1 MSIGYAIIVVLLVV
15 VFGVYS
21 QVTKSKNRPVVKST
35 HSGKSPKRVSDQ
47 RHLTRHETKIL
58 DQAKSLIGQNRILQA
73 SRLLESIGLERDAIA
88 VLESNKHIHEA
99 AQILM
104 RMRRPNRAGIIY
116 ARNGYWTNAAECFIS
131 AGMFYEAGKASM
143 ASGDHGNA
151 ALLFEKASKFEEAAK
166 IFSKCKL
173 YIEAGRAYLKSGN
186 IQAAVTS
193 FVRKLTEDLSFD
205 RSQFTSSD
213 KDAMVKWLSAGN
225 FNDDIVSIVQSYGQ
239 LHKPIIEFYKAGNYK
254 KSVPLISKTKMEDI
268 NRIMLAINYEDISY
282 VDLALA
288 FAEAGMHDRS
298 GMIFEAG
305 GKFDKAGIA
314 FEQFG
319 DLERAYYCFE
329 RAGDIENSSRLKS
342 KKSSARSQRS
352 SAPSRFVLGEDSQ
365 LSELHKNL
373 DLQPADSP
381 VEDGNRSSLDFS
393 FDVSAIEEMSA
404 EPKHQ
409 EVRPQLSTYTAE
421 SPSDLSEFKL
431 YIDEDDAPSPPEPS
445 VASPGNETRGRNLSA
460 NAFLSTSLEKTEHF
474 DSGASLSARFS
485 KDESRYVMATH
496 KNFFNCSIF
505 VDLNRDEC
513 ELIWHA
519 GEVIE
524 IDADFVLYDGIS
536 DLEGMYVVLEGT
548 LSCTKKNRNDSK
560 PSGSISASDSF
571 GELSVLA
578 EYQTPL
584 QLTATSQCK
593 VWYCSS
599 SKFEQALFSNGNI
612 STKIY
617 KYYLTKLLTRLT
629 HQSKAS

>member
-1 MSIGYAIIVVLLVV
+1 MSIGYAIVIVLLLF

-21 QVTKSKNRPVVKST
+21 QVRKSKNRPMAKST
-35 HSGKSPKRVSDQ
+35 HSGKNPKRLSDQ
-47 RHLTRHETKIL
+47 RLLTRHETKIL
-58 DQAKSLIGQNRILQA
+58 DQAKSLIGQNRVLQA

-116 ARNGYWTNAAECFIS
+116 ARNGYWTNAAECFIL

-143 ASGDHGNA
+143 ASGDHANA
-151 ALLFEKASKFEEAAK
+151 ALLFEKANKFEDAAK
-166 IFSKCKL
+166 IFSNNKL
-173 YIEAGRAYLKSGN
+173 YIEAGRAYLKCGN
-186 IQAAVTS
+186 NQAAIAS
-193 FVRKLTEDLSFD
+193 FIKKLTEDHAFD
-205 RSQFTSSD
+205 RNHFTSSD

-225 FNDDIVSIVQSYGQ
+225 FDDDIVSIVQSYGQ

-254 KSVPLISKTKMEDI
+254 KSIPLISKTKVEDI
-268 NRIMLAINYEDISY
+268 NRIMIDINYEDISY
-282 VDLALA
+282 LDLALA

-305 GKFDKAGIA
+305 GKFDQAGYE

-329 RAGDIENSSRLKS
+329 RAGDRENSSRLRS
-342 KKSSARSQRS
+342 KKSIVRSQGS
-352 SAPSRFVLGEDSQ
+352 SAPTRFVLGEDSQ
-365 LSELHKNL
+365 LSEFHQNL
-373 DLQPADSP
+373 DLQSGDRPALLEKGSP
-381 VEDGNRSSLDFS
+381 FDAS
-393 FDVSAIEEMSA
+393 FDVSHKEEKTVNHKLPEGRSPIPA
-404 EPKHQ
+404 
-409 EVRPQLSTYTAE
+409 YTTE
-421 SPSDLSEFKL
+421 SPSEISDFKF
-431 YIDEDDAPSPPEPS
+431 YIDEVDEPS
-445 VASPGNETRGRNLSA
+445 SSEASGTAPGNETRGRNISA

-485 KDESRYVMATH
+485 KEESRYVVATH
-496 KNFFNCSIF
+496 KNFFSCSIF

-513 ELIWHA
+513 ELIWNA
-519 GEVIE
+519 GEVME
-524 IDADFVLYDGIS
+524 LESDFVLYDGLS

-548 LSCTKKNRNDSK
+548 LSCTKKNRSESK
-560 PSGSISASDSF
+560 PSGSISVSDSF
-571 GELSVLA
+571 GELLVLA
-578 EYQTPL
+578 EYQTPM

-599 SKFEQALFSNGNI
+599 SKFQQALFSNGNI

-629 HQSKAS
+629 HQSKAG